1 MPVTRVMLEYVHPWP
16 NHAGLFLARHNGG
29 FARAGLDVELI
40 SDGYD
45 RGGAPAMLARGE
57 YDVASLR
64 LGHVLQSRSAGV
76 PFVAVATLNQ
86 RQLGSVITTP
96 ATGISRFADLD
107 YGGLRRLCGR

>member
-57 YDVASLR
+57 APNERYLSTAEPEAEPVFFLSF
-64 LGHVLQSRSAGV
+64 S
-76 PFVAVATLNQ
+76 
-86 RQLGSVITTP
+86 
-96 ATGISRFADLD
+96 
-107 YGGLRRLCGR
+107 GRVTFTIDTM

>member
-64 LGHVLQSRSAGV
+64 LVRWRAFRRRCNAQSASARIGDHN
-76 PFVAVATLNQ
+76 A
-86 RQLGSVITTP
+86 RDW
-96 ATGISRFADLD
+96 DLA
-107 YGGLRRLCGR
+107 LRGP

>member
-57 YDVASLR
+57 YDVASQRPR
-64 LGHVLQSRSAGV
+64 LGSRASRTLKERPL
-76 PFVAVATLNQ
+76 PFRLLLASFTKCARRWPRT
-86 RQLGSVITTP
+86 GETP
-96 ATGISRFADLD
+96 P
-107 YGGLRRLCGR
+107 